1 MRAAYGAA
9 KTTNVEADMGN
20 GITIRH
26 STRADLRKVAQLAA
40 LDSRHAP
47 AGEMLLAFED
57 DELRAA
63 LGIESGHAVADPLHH
78 TADLVALLRMR
89 AAGVEDANGRR
100 RRWRGGPRRRGL
112 RLRPA

>member
-9 KTTNVEADMGN
+9 KPTNVEAEMGN
-20 GITIRH
+20 EITIRR
-26 STRADLRKVAQLAA
+26 STRADLEKVAQLAA
-40 LDSRHAP
+40 LDSRQAP

-57 DELRAA
+57 DELRVA
-63 LGIESGHAVADPLHH
+63 LGIQSGYAVADPFRH

-89 AAGVEDANGRR
+89 ATAVEQSNGRR
-100 RRWRGGPRRRGL
+100 SLWRRRPRRRGL

>member
-1 MRAAYGAA
+1 MRAGLGAA

-20 GITIRH
+20 EITIRRA
-26 STRADLRKVAQLAA
+26 TQADLRQVAQLAA

-63 LGIESGHAVADPLHH
+63 LGIESGDAVADPFHH
-78 TADLVALLRMR
+78 SADLVALLRMR
-89 AAGVEDANGRR
+89 AARVEQVNGWRARWRR
-100 RRWRGGPRRRGL
+100 RPRRRGL